1 MEGKPDWLPGFP
13 VQIYCNRSIPLNK
26 FTVAVLQLDS
36 QDDVQKNLDTV
47 VSFIEEAAAR
57 GAKLITMP
65 ESMNYVGLD
74 NAGHAEEIPG
84 GPTFQL
90 MSEQAKKYGVWLH
103 CGSIY
108 EKNPNDPRPFNSTMV
123 IDPRG
128 NLAAKYHKIHPFDV
142 VIPNGPVNRESERIC
157 PGDEIVTVDTGEVG
171 HLGLSICY
179 DMRFA
184 EMYRIMALEGAQILL
199 MPADFT
205 MPTGKDHWE
214 TILRT
219 RAIENGCY
227 VVAPAQYGVKPK
239 FQAYANSLVVDPW
252 GNVIARASNHPQVI
266 TAEIDLDYLQQVR
279 RQIFTLENRRPD
291 VYSLL
296 RTKQ

>member
-1 MEGKPDWLPGFP
+1 M
-13 VQIYCNRSIPLNK
+13 NK

-205 MPTGKDHWE
+205 MPTGKDYWE

>member
-1 MEGKPDWLPGFP
+1 M
-13 VQIYCNRSIPLNK
+13 NK
-26 FTVAVLQLDS
+26 FTVAVLHLDS

>member
-1 MEGKPDWLPGFP
+1 M
-13 VQIYCNRSIPLNK
+13 NK

-74 NAGHAEEIPG
+74 NAGNAEEIPG

>member
-1 MEGKPDWLPGFP
+1 MW
-13 VQIYCNRSIPLNK
+13 S
-26 FTVAVLQLDS
+26 S
-36 QDDVQKNLDTV
+36 
-47 VSFIEEAAAR
+47 
-57 GAKLITMP
+57 
-65 ESMNYVGLD
+65 
-74 NAGHAEEIPG
+74 
-84 GPTFQL
+84 PT
-90 MSEQAKKYGVWLH
+90 
-103 CGSIY
+103 
-108 EKNPNDPRPFNSTMV
+108 
-123 IDPRG
+123 
-128 NLAAKYHKIHPFDV
+128 
-142 VIPNGPVNRESERIC
+142 VNRESERIC

-214 TILRT
+214 TILRP

-227 VVAPAQYGVKPK
+227 VIAPAQCGVKPK

-252 GNVIARASNHPQVI
+252 GNVIARASNPPQVI

>member
-1 MEGKPDWLPGFP
+1 M
-13 VQIYCNRSIPLNK
+13 NK

-90 MSEQAKKYGVWLH
+90 MSEQAKKYGVWIH

-108 EKNPNDPRPFNSTMV
+108 EKNLNDPRPFNSTMV

>member
-1 MEGKPDWLPGFP
+1 M
-13 VQIYCNRSIPLNK
+13 NK

-74 NAGHAEEIPG
+74 NAGHAEEIPR

>member
-1 MEGKPDWLPGFP
+1 M
-13 VQIYCNRSIPLNK
+13 NK

-123 IDPRG
+123 IDPQG

>member
-1 MEGKPDWLPGFP
+1 M
-13 VQIYCNRSIPLNK
+13 NK
-26 FTVAVLQLDS
+26 FSVAVLQLDS
-36 QDDVQKNLDTV
+36 HDDVQKNLDTV

>member
-1 MEGKPDWLPGFP
+1 M
-13 VQIYCNRSIPLNK
+13 NK

-57 GAKLITMP
+57 GAKDKSLEGRVVTMP

>member
-1 MEGKPDWLPGFP
+1 M
-13 VQIYCNRSIPLNK
+13 NK

-108 EKNPNDPRPFNSTMV
+108 EKNPNDARPFNSTMV

>member
-1 MEGKPDWLPGFP
+1 M
-13 VQIYCNRSIPLNK
+13 NK

-74 NAGHAEEIPG
+74 NAGHAEEIPE

>member
-1 MEGKPDWLPGFP
+1 M
-13 VQIYCNRSIPLNK
+13 NK

-108 EKNPNDPRPFNSTMV
+108 EKIPNDPRPFNSTMV

>member
-1 MEGKPDWLPGFP
+1 M
-13 VQIYCNRSIPLNK
+13 NK

-108 EKNPNDPRPFNSTMV
+108 EKTPNDPRPFNSTMV

>member
-1 MEGKPDWLPGFP
+1 M
-13 VQIYCNRSIPLNK
+13 NK

-36 QDDVQKNLDTV
+36 QDDEQKNLDTV
-47 VSFIEEAAAR
+47 VSFIEEAVAR

-123 IDPRG
+123 IDPQG

-157 PGDEIVTVDTGEVG
+157 PGNEIVTVDTGEVG

-227 VVAPAQYGVKPK
+227 VIAPAQYGVKPK

-291 VYSLL
+291 VYSLS
-296 RTKQ
+296 RTNQ

>member
-1 MEGKPDWLPGFP
+1 M
-13 VQIYCNRSIPLNK
+13 NK

-179 DMRFA
+179 DMRFPELCRLMADACA
-184 EMYRIMALEGAQILL
+184 EVI
-199 MPADFT
+199 
-205 MPTGKDHWE
+205 
-214 TILRT
+214 
-219 RAIENGCY
+219 
-227 VVAPAQYGVKPK
+227 VAPAAFNMTTGPAHWDLLFRQRAVDNQCFTLGCAPARDTGASYVSYGCSIAV
-239 FQAYANSLVVDPW
+239 SPW
-252 GNVIARASNHPQVI
+252 GDVLSRLDEKPGLLV
-266 TAEIDLDYLQQVR
+266 AELDLDRVKAVR
-279 RQIFTLENRRPD
+279 TQLPLLKGRRLD
-291 VYSLL
+291 VYSLKKL
-296 RTKQ
+296 VP

>member
-1 MEGKPDWLPGFP
+1 M
-13 VQIYCNRSIPLNK
+13 NK

-108 EKNPNDPRPFNSTMV
+108 EKNPNDHRPFNSTMV

>member
-1 MEGKPDWLPGFP
+1 M
-13 VQIYCNRSIPLNK
+13 NK

-123 IDPRG
+123 IDPQG

-157 PGDEIVTVDTGEVG
+157 PGNEIVTVDTGEVG

-227 VVAPAQYGVKPK
+227 VIAPAQYGVKPK

-291 VYSLL
+291 VYSLS
-296 RTKQ
+296 RTNQ

>member
-1 MEGKPDWLPGFP
+1 MN
-13 VQIYCNRSIPLNK
+13 I

-74 NAGHAEEIPG
+74 NAGHAEETPG

-108 EKNPNDPRPFNSTMV
+108 EKNLNDPRPFNSTMV

-205 MPTGKDHWE
+205 MPTGNDHWE

>member
-1 MEGKPDWLPGFP
+1 M
-13 VQIYCNRSIPLNK
+13 NK

-205 MPTGKDHWE
+205 MPPGKDHGE